1 MAKKNKSKSGLIS
14 TNQTVAENRRA
25 KFDYHIEEKFE
36 CGIVLMGSEVKSL
49 RRGGAS
55 INEAHAAEK
64 NGEMWLYN
72 AHIAENQF
80 SGKHLQHEPRRIRK
94 LLLHR
99 KEINKLM
106 GAVNK
111 QGYTIVPLRIYFN
124 DKGLAKVEIALAK
137 GKKLYDKRE
146 TEKSRDWG
154 RQKQRLLKTR

>member
-154 RQKQRLLKTR
+154 RQKQRLLKAR

>member
-36 CGIVLMGSEVKSL
+36 CGIALTGSEVKSL

-80 SGKHLQHEPRRIRK
+80 SGKHLQHEPRRKRK

-124 DKGLAKVEIALAK
+124 DKGLVKVEIALAK